1 MVQLTYVRRNNA
13 YTFNWEKTVGGD
25 VDSSFSGNTALI
37 QNLSPGDYKVT
48 VTDANDCSILSST
61 YTISQ
66 PDELKISI
74 DPTKKFHVL
83 VKEVLLRSILMV
95 NQSVIINLF

>member
-1 MVQLTYVRRNNA
+1 MNIDDAIIQNIDCFGSANGSIQLLMSGGTTP
-13 YTFNWEKTVGGD
+13 YTIGKKTVGGD

-66 PDELKISI
+66 P
-74 DPTKKFHVL
+74 
-83 VKEVLLRSILMV
+83 RA
-95 NQSVIINLF
+95 QNLN